1 MIIQDFKNSWG
12 PFFLMTK
19 LVFVIVFVKEKIGG
33 GGKIISYLENIG
45 KLFKFKKLKHS
56 KKKQNKIKLAA
67 EAAAADITNDGQE
80 NSDGSGM

>member
-1 MIIQDFKNSWG
+1 
-12 PFFLMTK
+12 MTK
-19 LVFVIVFVKEKIGG
+19 LVFVIVFVKEKIGGG

-67 EAAAADITNDGQE
+67 EAAAAAAVITNDGQE